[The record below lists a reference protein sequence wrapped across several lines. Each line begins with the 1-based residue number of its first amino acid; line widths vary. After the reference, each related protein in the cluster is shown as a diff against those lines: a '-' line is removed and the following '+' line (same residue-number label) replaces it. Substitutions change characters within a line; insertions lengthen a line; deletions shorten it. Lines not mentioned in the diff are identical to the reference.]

1 MSWTP
6 ENVHPLLARLRSNA
20 GDFTEVEVRGASKG
34 CPDLKEVLSA
44 FGNMPGGGTI
54 VLGLDASNRFTATGI
69 EDPGAME
76 ALVAS
81 QARTAVAPEVQVAF
95 ERVDIE
101 GETVVI
107 AKVAG
112 VASEARPCRTVQG
125 NLAYL
130 RQPDGQYRMSEQ
142 EVQQLLAAGTRPR
155 HDTRPVDETSM
166 ADLDSQLRDH
176 FIAVARSTSRRLS
189 EVSDEEVLRFKRV
202 IEPQGDRLTLA
213 GLYALGRYPQQFEP
227 HLSITAVAEPATRG
241 EVRNLDRVEFDG
253 PLPELLDRAVEWVQR
268 NTRTEVRFG
277 SNGHGQDETEMPMVA
292 VRELI
297 ANALVHRDL
306 GPHTTGKNVQI
317 RLTGDQLVVSSPGGL
332 WGLSQDQLGW
342 PGAKSSVNEFL
353 YEICKMTRTASSHR
367 VVEGEGGGLREVR
380 LALRD
385 AGLRRPGFNDNG
397 VRFTASIPRGTPLTA
412 TDRQWLGEL
421 PPMRNCRK
429 SRSSCWSRCT
439 TAGRGTASWS
449 RTSSGSSIPPRQALR
464 CRDWSPRGSPW
475 QPARAPRLPLR
486 RRWLRQPSMLR
497 QVCRPLPRDRFVRRL
512 AGWARHRGF
521 ACGTRT
527 ALPEPMKTSKNAAA
541 ILRELGSVPVEVADI
556 SAKTGLTANQIR
568 YALSPLLTAGIV
580 IREGGQGH
588 KVTTYSR
595 AGS

>member
-1 MSWTP
+1 MAWTP
-6 ENVHPLLARLRSNA
+6 ENLQLLLARLRSNA
-20 GDFTEVEVRGASKG
+20 GDFTDTEVRGASKG
-34 CPDLKEVLSA
+34 CPDLKETLSA

-54 VLGLDASNRFTATGI
+54 VLGLDAANRFTATGI

-95 ERVDIE
+95 ERVDLE

-112 VASEARPCRTVQG
+112 VAPEARPCRTVQG

-268 NTRTEVRFG
+268 TPAPRSASVPTGTDRTKPKCPWLPCA
-277 SNGHGQDETEMPMVA
+277 S
-292 VRELI
+292 
-297 ANALVHRDL
+297 
-306 GPHTTGKNVQI
+306 
-317 RLTGDQLVVSSPGGL
+317 SSP
-332 WGLSQDQLGW
+332 
-342 PGAKSSVNEFL
+342 
-353 YEICKMTRTASSHR
+353 
-367 VVEGEGGGLREVR
+367 
-380 LALRD
+380 
-385 AGLRRPGFNDNG
+385 
-397 VRFTASIPRGTPLTA
+397 TPWSTA
-412 TDRQWLGEL
+412 TWGRT
-421 PPMRNCRK
+421 PPART
-429 SRSSCWSRCT
+429 SRS
-439 TAGRGTASWS
+439 G
-449 RTSSGSSIPPRQALR
+449 
-464 CRDWSPRGSPW
+464 
-475 QPARAPRLPLR
+475 
-486 RRWLRQPSMLR
+486 
-497 QVCRPLPRDRFVRRL
+497 
-512 AGWARHRGF
+512 
-521 ACGTRT
+521 
-527 ALPEPMKTSKNAAA
+527 
-541 ILRELGSVPVEVADI
+541 
-556 SAKTGLTANQIR
+556 
-568 YALSPLLTAGIV
+568 
-580 IREGGQGH
+580 
-588 KVTTYSR
+588 
-595 AGS
+595 